1 MPGMPRLYLVR
12 HARPEATFSQ
22 AADGGLDRTGLEQAE
37 SVADRLAPLGPMD
50 IVISPLRRTRETA
63 APLERRWTRSG
74 RIDPGVGEIPSP
86 MSDPAAR
93 GMLAQE
99 DAAIIDSLPAIG
111 VPTLIILGDR
121 DTAFVAPCEYMAKK
135 IPGARLEII
144 KDAGHSSNLDQPEAF
159 NRVLLD
165 FVGSLA

>member
-1 MPGMPRLYLVR
+1 MPGMPCLYLVR

-93 GMLAQE
+93 GEWLRRIHGLPHQPHPPEVPRSEE
-99 DAAIIDSLPAIG
+99 DGRVVREG
-111 VPTLIILGDR
+111 VRLRDR
-121 DTAFVAPCEYMAKK
+121 QRRD
-135 IPGARLEII
+135 ARV
-144 KDAGHSSNLDQPEAF
+144 
-159 NRVLLD
+159 R
-165 FVGSLA
+165 